1 MTELLTSALTSL
13 QTQLETIIVG
23 QKSLLERMV
32 IATLAGG
39 HVLLEGP
46 PGLAKTTAV
55 HALATGI
62 DADYHRIQF
71 TPDLMPSD
79 LTGSEIYQPENG
91 SFSFN
96 PGPLFNQIVLA
107 DELNRAPPKVQSAL
121 LEAMAEQQVSVGNHT
136 HALPEFFLV
145 LATQNP
151 LEQFGTYPLPE
162 ALLDRFLFK
171 CLLDYPGLEEEIEI
185 SRRARQDDKGHLE
198 ASVIAQ
204 MKPAD
209 ILALRRL
216 VNEVHV
222 EPGIESYAVRLV
234 AATRNLKNYHDSWA
248 GLVKTGAS
256 PRGSIALLRA
266 AMSRALLMKRDYV
279 IPEDINEL
287 AVDVLRH
294 RLILDLSA
302 EAEGVSADD
311 IIRHL
316 LNVIDA
322 P

>member
-1 MTELLTSALTSL
+1 MTETSALNNLRHQL
-13 QTQLETIIVG
+13 QSIIVG
-23 QKSLLERMV
+23 QESLLERL
-32 IATLAGG
+32 IISTLAGG
-39 HVLLEGP
+39 HILLEGP

-62 DADYHRIQF
+62 DADFHRIQF

-91 SFSFN
+91 SFHFS
-96 PGPLFNQIVLA
+96 PGPIFNQIVLA

-136 HALPEFFLV
+136 HALPDFFMV

-171 CLLDYPGLEEEIEI
+171 CLLDYPDLDEEIEI

-198 ASVIAQ
+198 ATIVAQ
-204 MKPAD
+204 MSPVD
-209 ILALRRL
+209 LLALRQQ
-216 VNEVHV
+216 VNQIHV
-222 EPGIESYAVRLV
+222 EPDIESYAVRLV
-234 AATRNLKNYHDSWA
+234 AATRNLQNHHQSWG
-248 GLVKTGAS
+248 GLVKNGAS

-266 AMSRALLMKRDYV
+266 AMSRALLYQRDYV
-279 IPEDINEL
+279 VPEDIVDL
-287 AVDVLRH
+287 SADVLRH
-294 RLILDLSA
+294 RMILDFSA

-311 IIRHL
+311 IVQHL
-316 LNVIDA
+316 LKVIDA

>member
-1 MTELLTSALTSL
+1 MTDSLTSVLNNL
-13 QTQLETIIVG
+13 QIQLESIIVG
-23 QKSLLERMV
+23 QKSLLERLV

-91 SFSFN
+91 RFTFN
-96 PGPLFNQIVLA
+96 PGPVFNQIVLA

-136 HALPEFFLV
+136 HALPEFFMV

-171 CLLDYPGLEEEIEI
+171 CLLDYPELEEEIEI

-198 ASVIAQ
+198 AAVVAQ
-204 MKPAD
+204 MKPED
-209 ILALRRL
+209 ILALRKQ

-234 AATRNLKNYHDSWA
+234 AATRNLKNHHQSWA

-266 AMSRALLMKRDYV
+266 AMSRALFHQRDYV
-279 IPEDINEL
+279 IPEDIVEL
-287 AVDVLRH
+287 AGDVLRH
-294 RLILDLSA
+294 RMILDFSA

-311 IIRHL
+311 IVRHL
-316 LNVIDA
+316 LNVIEA

>member
-1 MTELLTSALTSL
+1 MTLALNKL
-13 QTQLETIIVG
+13 HQQLESIIVG
-23 QKSLLERMV
+23 QKELLERLI

-62 DADYHRIQF
+62 EADYHRIQF

-79 LTGSEIYQPENG
+79 LTGSEIYQAQDG
-91 SFSFN
+91 SFNFI
-96 PGPLFNQIVLA
+96 PGPVFSQIVLA

-136 HALPEFFLV
+136 HQLPEFFMV

-171 CLLDYPGLEEEIEI
+171 CLLDYPELDEEIEI
-185 SRRARQDDKGHLE
+185 ARRARQDDKGHLE
-198 ASVIAQ
+198 AAVISQ
-204 MKPAD
+204 MKPED
-209 ILALRRL
+209 ILALRQQ
-216 VNEVHV
+216 VNKVHV
-222 EPGIESYAVRLV
+222 EPSIEKYAVSLV
-234 AATRNLKNYHDSWA
+234 AATRNLQSYHDGWA

-266 AMSRALLMKRDYV
+266 AMSRALFQNRDYV
-279 IPEDINEL
+279 IPEDIVEL
-287 AVDVLRH
+287 SADVLRH
-294 RLILDLSA
+294 RLVLDFAA
-302 EAEGVSADD
+302 EAEGVTADD
-311 IIRHL
+311 IIQHL
-316 LNVIDA
+316 VSVIDA

>member
-1 MTELLTSALTSL
+1 MTDSSALNNL
-13 QTQLETIIVG
+13 KKQLESIIVG
-23 QKSLLERMV
+23 QKALLERLV

-91 SFSFN
+91 RFTFN
-96 PGPLFNQIVLA
+96 PGPVFNQIVLA

-136 HALPEFFLV
+136 HALPDFFMV

-171 CLLDYPGLEEEIEI
+171 CLLGYPELTEEIEI
-185 SRRARQDDKGHLE
+185 ARRARQDDKGHLE
-198 ASVIAQ
+198 AAVVAQ

-209 ILALRRL
+209 ILLLRQQ

-222 EPGIESYAVRLV
+222 EPILENYAVSLV
-234 AATRNLKNYHDSWA
+234 SSTRNLKKYHQSWGA
-248 GLVKTGAS
+248 MVKNGAS

-266 AMSRALLMKRDYV
+266 AMSRAFYYGRDYV
-279 IPEDINEL
+279 IPEDITEL
-287 AVDVLRH
+287 AGDVLRH
-294 RLILDLSA
+294 RLILDFSA
-302 EAEGVSADD
+302 EAEGIAADD
-311 IIRHL
+311 IIKYL
-316 LNVIDA
+316 LSAIDA